1 MGKRA
6 KILVIAASI
15 AAVLAL
21 SVVGVAAAA
30 SPNNPNDNAPQY
42 GQQAGFGQGIC
53 SEAVRNLLGMT
64 TDQIQGLRHE
74 GKSLV
79 QIAATK
85 GITEQQLI
93 NAIMAERQANIQA
106 RVTAGTLTQ
115 ERANVMLEQMQQ
127 NVIRAINRTTIGKP
141 EWAGANG
148 AGRGTCNGQIRNQQ
162 GSNSAGN
169 GEPGL
174 GTGPG
179 NAHKWGRTS

>member
-30 SPNNPNDNAPQY
+30 SPNNPNGNSPQN
-42 GQQAGFGQGIC
+42 GQQAGFGQGVC

-64 TDQIQGLRHE
+64 TEQIQALRHE

-115 ERANVMLEQMQQ
+115 NQAKVMLEQMQQ
-127 NVIRAINRTTIGKP
+127 NVVRAINRTTIGKP
-141 EWAGANG
+141 EWAGTNG
-148 AGRGTCNGQIRNQQ
+148 TGQGTCNGQLRNQQ
-162 GSNSAGN
+162 SGSGVGN
-169 GEPGL
+169 GQPGL

-179 NAHKWGRTS
+179 NAHKWGRAS

>member
-30 SPNNPNDNAPQY
+30 SPNNPNDNVPQY

-64 TDQIQGLRHE
+64 TDQIQALRNE

-93 NAIMAERQANIQA
+93 NAITAERQADIQA
-106 RVTAGTLTQ
+106 KVVAGTLTQ
-115 ERANVMLEQMQQ
+115 ERANIMLQQMQQ
-127 NVIRAINRTTIGKP
+127 NVVRAINRTTVGKP

-148 AGRGTCNGQIRNQQ
+148 IGQGACNGQLRNQKD
-162 GSNSAGN
+162 GN
-169 GEPGL
+169 GLPGL
-174 GTGPG
+174 GAGPG
-179 NAHKWGRTS
+179 NAHKWGRAS

>member
-1 MGKRA
+1 MGKRV
-6 KILVIAASI
+6 KVMVIAASI
-15 AAVLAL
+15 ATVLAL
-21 SVVGVAAAA
+21 SIVGVAAA
-30 SPNNPNDNAPQY
+30 SPNDNAPQY
-42 GQQAGFGQGIC
+42 GQQVGFGQGVC

-64 TDQIQGLRHE
+64 TEQIQTLRHE

-93 NAIMAERQANIQA
+93 NAIMADRQANIQA

-115 ERANVMLEQMQQ
+115 ERANVMLQQMQQ
-127 NVIRAINRTTIGKP
+127 NVVRAINRTTIGKP

-148 AGRGTCNGQIRNQQ
+148 AGQGTCNGQIQNQQ
-162 GSNSAGN
+162 GGNGAGN
-169 GEPGL
+169 GQPGL

-179 NAHKWGRTS
+179 NAHRWGKTS